1 VETTVRLATAEDVPL
16 VRDLMRIAFAEY
28 EGRLGLPSSALN
40 ETLEDV
46 AARLAEGGGVLA
58 DLDGETVGSG
68 RFLQRDGYVYIGR
81 LSVKPERRRMGV
93 ASRMMDFIEQIAH
106 ERGFPE
112 ARLEVRMG
120 LPENVA
126 LYERRGYALVEVT
139 PHPRDPSHMVGQMRK
154 AL

>member
-1 VETTVRLATAEDVPL
+1 METTVRLATADDVRL
-16 VRDLMRIAFAEY
+16 VRQLMRIAFAEY
-28 EGRLGLPSSALN
+28 EERLGLASSALN

-58 DLDGETVGSG
+58 ELDGETVGSG
-68 RFLQRDGYVYIGR
+68 RFLQRDGFAYIGR

-93 ASRMMDFIEQIAH
+93 ASRMMDLIEETAR
-106 ERGFPE
+106 ERGFGE

-120 LPENVA
+120 LPENVS
-126 LYERRGYALVEVT
+126 LYERRGYALIEVT

-154 AL
+154 VL

>member
-1 VETTVRLATAEDVPL
+1 METTVRLATTGDVPL
-16 VRDLMRIAFAEY
+16 VRELMRIAFAEY
-28 EGRLGLPSSALN
+28 EERLGLSSSALN

-68 RFLQRDGYVYIGR
+68 RFLQREGFVYIGR

-93 ASRMMDFIEQIAH
+93 ASRMMDLIEETAR
-106 ERGFPE
+106 ERGFHE
-112 ARLEVRMG
+112 ARLDVRMG
-120 LPENVA
+120 LPENVS
-126 LYERRGYALVEVT
+126 LYERRGYALTEVT
-139 PHPRDPSHMVGQMRK
+139 PHPRDPNHMVGHMRK